1 MLSKSRKG
9 HAAFTPKL
17 KKKLEG
23 TNKKYIFDFCKDS
36 DIGLNLTDIIEK
48 GDDNDKASNYE
59 LIHAGVQISLNKL
72 FFAIKAFER
81 NKYEDIEI
89 EEMDNFDFIKVPRFD
104 KIFFKKICVILNN
117 RKENSTIYV
126 EKNKERETILSLNLK
141 NSGGINKSKKKIHQF
156 NVDTYIKVENICKE
170 TYNEIF
176 LNKIDDILEK

>member
-1 MLSKSRKG
+1 MLEETEKYKKNNENSKI
-9 HAAFTPKL
+9 
-17 KKKLEG
+17 
-23 TNKKYIFDFCKDS
+23 NI
-36 DIGLNLTDIIEK
+36 NLIQK
-48 GDDNDKASNYE
+48 N
-59 LIHAGVQISLNKL
+59 HAGVQISLNKL

-89 EEMDNFDFIKVPRFD
+89 EEMDNFDFIKVP
-104 KIFFKKICVILNN
+104 
-117 RKENSTIYV
+117 ENSTIYV

-141 NSGGINKSKKKIHQF
+141 NSGGINKSKKKIYQF